1 MYHCKEKIFYVE
13 WTSLKCRCSC
23 NKILIY
29 AFRKFFFVQLFHFVF
44 KMILPRINLTF
55 ITWHL
60 FKYLRRNCRLLK
72 LEILFS
78 IFTLF
83 AFVRRRI
90 LLTGMQSFPSKFKL
104 LLCYFS
110 WEVCELLYLT
120 NWHFWCRSLSL
131 LLWGFDTVCHE
142 LCDLR
147 SLYALHHLMW
157 EFFFCNF
164 FFNLVIIIIC

>member
-1 MYHCKEKIFYVE
+1 MKNVDSFLYKKNILLINYYIDAHFMYHCKAKIFYVE

-83 AFVRRRI
+83 AFVRRRE
-90 LLTGMQSFPSKFKL
+90 
-104 LLCYFS
+104 FS
-110 WEVCELLYLT
+110 LQAC
-120 NWHFWCRSLSL
+120 NLSL
-131 LLWGFDTVCHE
+131 QNSNCFCVILAG
-142 LCDLR
+142 R
-147 SLYALHHLMW
+147 SV
-157 EFFFCNF
+157 NF
-164 FFNLVIIIIC
+164 YI